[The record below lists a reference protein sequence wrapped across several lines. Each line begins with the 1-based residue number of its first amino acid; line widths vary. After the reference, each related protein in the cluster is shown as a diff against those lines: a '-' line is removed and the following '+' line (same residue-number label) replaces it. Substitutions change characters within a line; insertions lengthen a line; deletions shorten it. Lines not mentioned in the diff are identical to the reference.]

1 MDIVE
6 FAEKICDFSL
16 TDCQKD
22 FLREVYEAYKNN
34 KKIIYIPPRCNS
46 RISFEILQ
54 SLAIL
59 YVGCERGFIKKTRRI

>member
-16 TDCQKD
+16 TDYQKD
-22 FLREVYEAYKNN
+22 FLIEAYEACKNN
-34 KKIIYIPPRCNS
+34 KQVIYIPPRCNS
-46 RISFEILQ
+46 RFSFEILQ

-59 YVGCERGFIKKTRRI
+59 YVGYERGLIKDKED